1 MLEQYLVFTDLDGT
15 LLDHHSYSFEPAV
28 AMLMKLKQAKIP
40 VIPTTSKTFAELLQI
55 RQSAELTGP
64 FIVENGAAVFI
75 PEHYFEEQPAQTEY
89 HQGYWVKSFS
99 APRQHWLS
107 LLEQHASKYKSA
119 YKGFSQMST
128 QELSDATNLPLTDAH
143 LANTRLYSEPLQ
155 WLGNEQQK
163 QEFSQ
168 LMRAAGANVLQ
179 GGRFVHISGKCNKG
193 LAMQWLTGLFAQ
205 HQTHH
210 KVTNIALGDS
220 FNDNDMLEI
229 ADIAVQIKSPKH
241 DYPQL
246 TRTDKLWQ
254 SKYEGPTGWSE
265 CLQQILNL

>member
-28 AMLMKLKQAKIP
+28 AMLTKLKQAKIP

-55 RQSAELTGP
+55 RQNAELTGP

-75 PEHYFEEQPAQTEY
+75 PEHYFSEQPAQTQSY
-89 HQGYWVKSFS
+89 QGFWVKSFCE
-99 APRQHWLS
+99 PRQYWLS
-107 LLEQHASKYKSA
+107 LLAQYAADFSSA
-119 YKGFSQMST
+119 YKGFSQMT
-128 QELSDATNLPLTDAH
+128 TEELSDATNLPLTDAH

-155 WLGNEQQK
+155 WLGSEKQK
-163 QEFSQ
+163 QQFSQ
-168 LMRAAGANVLQ
+168 QMTSAGANVLQ

-193 LAMQWLTGLFAQ
+193 LAMQWLTNVFAQ
-205 HQTHH
+205 QQVNQA
-210 KVTNIALGDS
+210 VTNIALGDS

-241 DYPQL
+241 DYPLL
-246 TRTDKLWQ
+246 TRTDNLWQ
-254 SKYEGPTGWSE
+254 SKQHGPKGWSE